1 MLKHV
6 KITLAVFCAAA
17 ALTACKSS
25 MKIKHLPYPDAERT
39 EVVDNYFG
47 TEVADPYRWLED
59 DRSEQTAA
67 WVAAENAVTQNY
79 LDQIPFR
86 EAMRA
91 RLTELWAYPWEGAP
105 AKFGDYYYFY
115 RNDGRQNQAVLYR
128 QASLDAE
135 PEVFL
140 DPNTLSE
147 DGTVA
152 LSGISFSEDGRYLA
166 YAASASGSDWSD
178 IHVIRTADKQPTG
191 DIVKWV
197 KLSNAVWTPDEKG
210 FYYSTFDVPEA
221 GVYSSQNQYQK
232 VYYHTLGKPQSSDRL
247 IHMDTQHPLRYF
259 ASSVSKDGKW
269 LFITASEGTSGSEI
283 LYRKSS
289 DKKFKVLLPGFAND
303 HEIIRAENDKLYVRT
318 NLDAPNYR
326 VIRIDLN
333 NPSVIEEII
342 PENPKNMLEIV
353 SKPGDYM
360 MASYLED
367 AQSQVY
373 QYDWNGKLIRKV
385 ELPAIGSAGGFSG
398 KKGETEAFYSLTNF
412 TTPSTVYRYDLATG
426 ESTLYKRPEV
436 KFSPEDYTTEQVF
449 YTSKDGTKVP
459 MFIVYRN
466 GLKLDGNNPCYL
478 YAYGG
483 FQVSLAPWFNPAAI
497 MFMEQ
502 GGVYCVAN
510 LRGGLEYGEEWHRGG
525 MLDKKQNV
533 FDDFIA
539 AAEYLIANKYTSSK
553 KLAIAGGSN
562 GGLLVGACEVQRP
575 DLFGVCLPAVGVMD
589 MLRYHKFTIG
599 WGWVVEYGSS
609 DDEEQFGYLYKYS
622 PLHNIKKGTKYPAT
636 LITTADHDDRVVPA
650 HSFKFAAEMQ
660 YAQGGDAPILIRIDT
675 KAGHGAGKPV
685 SKRLSAPRHSPVA
698 LDILFLKN
706 FTIPF
711 PFPYSIVNEQH
722 PPVFPT
728 GATRPCL
735 DDCREIFAPMTNHG
749 PYVSK
754 LVVEVGGIEPSTLCV
769 QSRCS
774 PS

>member
-398 KKGETEAFYSLTNF
+398 K
-412 TTPSTVYRYDLATG
+412 R
-426 ESTLYKRPEV
+426 R
-436 KFSPEDYTTEQVF
+436 
-449 YTSKDGTKVP
+449 
-459 MFIVYRN
+459 
-466 GLKLDGNNPCYL
+466 
-478 YAYGG
+478 
-483 FQVSLAPWFNPAAI
+483 
-497 MFMEQ
+497 
-502 GGVYCVAN
+502 
-510 LRGGLEYGEEWHRGG
+510 
-525 MLDKKQNV
+525 
-533 FDDFIA
+533 
-539 AAEYLIANKYTSSK
+539 
-553 KLAIAGGSN
+553 N
-562 GGLLVGACEVQRP
+562 GGLLFADQLHDTFDRLPLRP
-575 DLFGVCLPAVGVMD
+575 RNG
-589 MLRYHKFTIG
+589 
-599 WGWVVEYGSS
+599 
-609 DDEEQFGYLYKYS
+609 
-622 PLHNIKKGTKYPAT
+622 
-636 LITTADHDDRVVPA
+636 
-650 HSFKFAAEMQ
+650 
-660 YAQGGDAPILIRIDT
+660 RID
-675 KAGHGAGKPV
+675 PV
-685 SKRLSAPRHSPVA
+685 
-698 LDILFLKN
+698 
-706 FTIPF
+706 
-711 PFPYSIVNEQH
+711 
-722 PPVFPT
+722 
-728 GATRPCL
+728 
-735 DDCREIFAPMTNHG
+735 
-749 PYVSK
+749 
-754 LVVEVGGIEPSTLCV
+754 
-769 QSRCS
+769 
-774 PS
+774 